1 MTPPTEERRLLTI
14 LFADLSGFTALSAG
28 LDPEEVREAVN
39 ISFEHI
45 NKPIAAEDGTVL
57 KYEGDL
63 VMAVFGHPTA
73 HEDDP
78 ERAVRAALG
87 MFGRMDAVNREL
99 ASRLKIHAQVG
110 LHIGINSGTV
120 VVGEIGSDEKRERTV
135 MGEAVN
141 LASRLKD
148 AAATGETLVSE
159 PVFRATRYLFEYQP
173 RPKVTAKGFDQ
184 PIAVFQ
190 PLRLRD
196 KPEPKRGIAG
206 LSSPMVGR
214 ERELAAL
221 LDDARALARGE
232 GGVTFVVGEAGLGK
246 SRLLAELKTAIAAQG
261 VAAALLEGRCLSY
274 GQRAPYWPLL
284 EAVQAACGLVE
295 EDEPALA
302 LEGIVGRCRELMPD
316 DWMDAAPYLAHLFSL
331 ALPHEMAEKVVHLDP
346 KARKARTHLALR
358 KFLAALAARTPV
370 LLVVD
375 DYHWVD
381 ESSAEFLSWLFDQP
395 ALPIRLLALTRP
407 ERDAGG
413 QQARERF
420 QAALG
425 ARYRE
430 VALGPLDQDAG
441 TSLAFNLLNVPGVG
455 QGFKD
460 LLLAKSGGN
469 PFYLEEII
477 RSLIDSGVLAFR
489 NGVWRLTEDVAA
501 LSIPDTVQSVIAAR
515 LDRLERDLREI
526 LQTASVLGRSFH
538 VHLLEALSGLDD
550 MMLTLYLA
558 TLEEFDFIAE
568 TKRGPE
574 AEYSFRHPLSQE
586 VAYQAL
592 LKKRRREIH
601 RLAGRAIE
609 RTYADRLDDFA
620 EVLAHHYASSDDEAK
635 AVEWLWR
642 AGRKAKDRYANQEAI
657 SLFKTLADT
666 LKWLPERERE
676 LCDACEALGLMHE
689 RVADL
694 DESMSWFRRMER
706 HAGADEALRARAR
719 RLQAEIAQK
728 QGQYDEAL
736 AVLAAAERALPSRSD
751 AELLE
756 QAEIRILRSWVL
768 RIKGDT
774 AAAVREGEAGL
785 RILEADLAGSARGE
799 LKTPVARAR
808 IKVLNSLGGL
818 HYVQGELDRA
828 IRLFQATVDIS
839 AEIGEQQLR
848 MAGICNLG
856 VMHYSKGDPA
866 AAMEHYRRFLD
877 AGLKIGDKAGM
888 ATAYGNMAIIHQ
900 ERGEYDLA
908 LELYRKSLD
917 INQET
922 GDRMAVAMNFGNMG
936 LVYKSRGELGRAVEL
951 FTAYRD
957 TAREIGFKQGVGI
970 AGLNLANIRHM
981 EGRPDLAEQIFREA
995 LPIFTEVGDKASL
1008 CEVHTGL
1015 ADLKGSAPATMAE
1028 ALEHAAQARA
1038 LAEELGSATRMGHV
1052 EWTYGN
1058 LRAAAGEHRES
1069 AGHFEQAIAI
1079 FEKGGQ
1085 RRALADC
1092 CYDFVKMLRD
1102 SDQDKEGR
1110 AGALLTRARNLY
1122 TELGLDAKAAECR

>member
-1 MTPPTEERRLLTI
+1 MTTQTEERRLLTI

-28 LDPEEVREAVN
+28 RDPEEVREAVN
-39 ISFEHI
+39 ISFEHL
-45 NKPIAAEDGTVL
+45 NKPIAAEDGTIL

-87 MFGRMDAVNREL
+87 MFERMDAVNREL
-99 ASRLKIHAQVG
+99 ASRLKTDARVG

-148 AAATGETLVSE
+148 AATTGEVLVSE

-173 RPKVTAKGFDQ
+173 KPKVTAKGFDQ

-190 PLRLRD
+190 PVKLRD

-221 LDDARALARGE
+221 LDDARVLARGE

-246 SRLLAELKTAIAAQG
+246 SRLLAELKAAIAGQG
-261 VAAALLEGRCLSY
+261 IAVSLLEGRCLSY
-274 GQRAPYWPLL
+274 GRRAPYWPLL
-284 EAVQAACGLVE
+284 QALQARCGVGD

-302 LEGIVGRCRELMPD
+302 LEGIVSHCRELMPD

-331 ALPHEMAEKVVHLDP
+331 ALPHEMAERVVHLDA
-346 KARKARTHLALR
+346 KSLKARTHLALR
-358 KFLAALAARTPV
+358 KYLAALAARTPV

-381 ESSAEFLSWLFDQP
+381 ESSAEFLQWLFDQP
-395 ALPIRLLALTRP
+395 APPLRLLALTRP

-413 QQARERF
+413 QQARGRF
-420 QAALG
+420 QSALG
-425 ARYRE
+425 QRYRE
-430 VALGPLDQDAG
+430 VALSPLDPSSG
-441 TSLAFNLLNVPGVG
+441 TSLAYNLLNVPGVG

-460 LLLAKSGGN
+460 MLLAKSGGN

-489 NGVWRLTEDVAA
+489 NGVWRLTEDVSS
-501 LSIPDTVQSVIAAR
+501 LTVPDTVQSVIAAR

-568 TKRGPE
+568 TKQGPE

-592 LKKRRREIH
+592 LKKRRRELH
-601 RLAGRAIE
+601 RLAGQAIE
-609 RTYADRLDDFA
+609 RTYAERLDDFA
-620 EVLAHHYASSDDEAK
+620 EILAHHYANSDDEAK

-642 AGRKAKDRYANQEAI
+642 AGRKARERYANQEAI
-657 SLFKTLADT
+657 SFFGSLADV

-676 LCDACEALGLMHE
+676 LSEACEALGEMHE
-689 RVADL
+689 RVVDL
-694 DESMSWFRRMER
+694 DEAASWFKRMEQ

-719 RLQAEIAQK
+719 RRQAEIVQK

-736 AVLAAAERALPSRSD
+736 AVLAAAEQALPARSD
-751 AELLE
+751 GELLE
-756 QAEIRILRSWVL
+756 LAEIRILRSWVL

-818 HYVQGELDRA
+818 HYVQGQLDRA

-839 AEIGEQQLR
+839 AEIGDQLLL
-848 MAGICNLG
+848 MSGWCNLG

-866 AAMEHYRRFLD
+866 KAMEYYQRFLD
-877 AGLKIGDKAGM
+877 IGLRIGDKKAV
-888 ATAYGNMAIIHQ
+888 ATAYGNMAIVHQ

-908 LELYRKSLD
+908 LERYQRSLE
-917 INQET
+917 INQESN
-922 GDRMAVAMNFGNMG
+922 DRMAVAMNFGNMG
-936 LVYKSRGELGRAVEL
+936 LVYKSRGELARATEL

-957 TAREIGFKQGVGI
+957 TSREIGFKQGVGI
-970 AGLNLANIRHM
+970 AGINLADIRKL
-981 EGRPDLAEQIFREA
+981 EGRPDLAEQCFREVI
-995 LPIFTEVGDKASL
+995 PIFTEVEDKASL
-1008 CEVHTGL
+1008 CEVYTAL
-1015 ADLKGSAPATMAE
+1015 ADIKGEAVDTMPEALKYAGRAREMAE
-1028 ALEHAAQARA
+1028 Q
-1038 LAEELGSATRMGHV
+1038 LGSATRLGHV

-1058 LRAAAGEHRES
+1058 LRAAAGAHRES
-1069 AGHFEQAIAI
+1069 AEHFEKALAIFEQA
-1079 FEKGGQ
+1079 GQ
-1085 RRALADC
+1085 RRTLADC
-1092 CYDFVKMLRD
+1092 CHDFARSLRVSGPD
-1102 SDQDKEGR
+1102 AAGR
-1110 AGALLTRARNLY
+1110 AGALLARAQGLY